1 MGRSPP
7 AGPVLHRVVAP
18 GFAAVVALFLAA
30 GFALGLQGRVVM
42 DATGAPIVGA
52 EVSVLGLTGAQ
63 RTDTD
68 GRFVWL
74 PDPGPPLEVLIVL
87 PGGQYM
93 KPFLVTSV
101 PGDGVVAINIRPIA
115 EESVTVTAGAAPSIE
130 S

>member
-7 AGPVLHRVVAP
+7 TGPVLHRVVAP
-18 GFAAVVALFLAA
+18 GFAAAFALFPAA
-30 GFALGLQGRVVM
+30 GSALGLQGRVVM
-42 DATGAPIVGA
+42 EATGAPIVGA

-74 PDPGPPLEVLIVL
+74 PDPVPPFEVLIVL

-101 PGDGVVAINIRPIA
+101 PGDGVVAINIR
-115 EESVTVTAGAAPSIE
+115 SSAGGDVGRIPETGFGS
-130 S
+130 SR